1 MVNRRQQARSRRALL
16 VGSLLLTVVG
26 VVLLVVALT
35 TQRHA
40 PQPPASAAIAQPTA
54 SQTAGATGTS
64 AGSQPSGS
72 AAGSAPGSNSP
83 RSASPK
89 AAAPSGPILPRSTPT
104 ELSIPSLG
112 VKSDLLDLGLAAD
125 DSVEVPPL
133 SRDSKAGWYRYSPT
147 PGQLGPAVILGHVDS
162 AKYGPGVFFKLG
174 ALKPGSL
181 VNVTR
186 ADSTVAVFRVD
197 RVVAYPKNNFPTVK
211 VYGNTANAALRL
223 ITCGGKF
230 DFKAHNYLS
239 NIVAY
244 ASLVSSHHA

>member
-1 MVNRRQQARSRRALL
+1 MVSRRQQARSRPALV

-40 PQPPASAAIAQPTA
+40 PQPPASAATAPSTA
-54 SQTAGATGTS
+54 STAASS
-64 AGSQPSGS
+64 ARLSSP
-72 AAGSAPGSNSP
+72 AGHVV
-83 RSASPK
+83 
-89 AAAPSGPILPRSTPT
+89 AAPSPARAPTPAATGPILARSAPT
-104 ELSIPSLG
+104 RLSIPSIG
-112 VKSDLLDLGLAAD
+112 VASDLVNLGLAAD
-125 DSVEVPPL
+125 DSVQVPPL
-133 SRDSKAGWYRYSPT
+133 AKDSKAGWYRYSPT

-186 ADSTVAVFRVD
+186 ADSSVAVFRVD
-197 RVVAYPKNNFPTVK
+197 RVVSYPKNNFPTLQ
-211 VYGNTANAALRL
+211 VYGNTRNAALRL